1 MFTFLHVSIV
11 AIFHDQK
18 RTVFLKWTDFRTIFS
33 HSRSEQ
39 FRKQNTIFRV
49 IHSWNGWVKNSLLAC
64 HVHFSSCIHRSHIS
78 WPKKK
83 AGKITGRPEFINRCE
98 RRAKTHHHHYHQKIP
113 SLGRLAWALDTFQDI
128 LIMLGI
134 KPHLHILKISVFTL
148 NNLILRL
155 TKNMEKS
162 WQKLGTFFVNEV
174 LKKSKFF
181 KTFH

>member
-1 MFTFLHVSIV
+1 MTEKEGGQNNRASRIHKFSI
-11 AIFHDQK
+11 
-18 RTVFLKWTDFRTIFS
+18 TRTIFFLS
-33 HSRSEQ
+33 VGQNNFGNKIPFSESYIVGMAGS
-39 FRKQNTIFRV
+39 KY
-49 IHSWNGWVKNSLLAC
+49 SLLAC
-64 HVHFSSCIHRSHIS
+64 HVHFSSCNHRSHIS